1 MLARPRLVGQKYFR
15 GETGDRHTMLIR
27 KTGYHRIIGA
37 ATAALLASVAPSYAA
52 DLGGDCCADL
62 EERIAELEA
71 TTARKGNRK
80 VSVQVSGQIHTGV
93 LFYDDGDESGALVT
107 DQDNTASRFRFI
119 GSAKINPEWSAGF
132 WLEVE
137 VDVSASNLVTQF
149 NDDVVG
155 AGGALNLRQAN
166 WWIESK
172 QLGRITVGQGSPAND
187 DIILADAAGAGPA
200 AFADQ
205 LIGNALFFR
214 LGNGVLTD
222 LSSNLVT
229 GGSLDTARRNVVRYD
244 SPIFQGAKFV
254 ASFGEDDFWDVAIWY
269 ANKLGDVKIVGGIG
283 YAQDTDGF
291 NTDLKIE
298 EFKGSISVL
307 HEPSGL
313 FGSFAFVNR
322 QPALNNVETL
332 EYYYFNGGV
341 VVPKLVPIGKTVFY
355 GEYANGQGFGSSA
368 ATATDPAAIA
378 GTFDVGNVLDAEL
391 SVYGFGV
398 VQHIPAAEMEI
409 YALYKNFEL
418 DARTA
423 GGSLDLDDIDIV
435 YTGAR
440 IRF

>member
-1 MLARPRLVGQKYFR
+1 MLTKR
-15 GETGDRHTMLIR
+15 
-27 KTGYHRIIGA
+27 TGYHRIIGA

-93 LFYDDGDESGALVT
+93 LFFDDGDESNALVT

-214 LGNGVLTD
+214 QSNGVITN
-222 LSSNLVT
+222 LSSNIVT
-229 GGSLDTARRNVVRYD
+229 GGSLDTARRNLVRYD

-254 ASFGEDDFWDVAIWY
+254 ASWGEDDFWDVAIWY
-269 ANKLGDVKIVGGIG
+269 ANKLGDFKIVGGIG
-283 YAQDTDGF
+283 YSQDTDGF
-291 NTDLKIE
+291 APSLRTE
-298 EFKGSISVL
+298 EFKGSISIL

-313 FGSFAFVNR
+313 FGSFAFDR
-322 QPALNNVETL
+322 REPARVHEALD
-332 EYYYFNGGV
+332 YYYFNGGI
-341 VVPKLVPIGKTVFY
+341 VVPKLLPVGKTVFY
-355 GEYANGQGFGSSA
+355 GEYANGQGFGGQNPGGNAGNNPGA
-368 ATATDPAAIA
+368 ANGFTSGI
-378 GTFDVGNVLDAEL
+378 VLDAEL
-391 SVYGFGV
+391 TIWGFGV

-409 YALYKNFEL
+409 YALYKTFDL
-418 DARTA
+418 DARVTF
-423 GGSLDLDDIDIV
+423 GGVRNLDLDSIDIV

-440 IRF
+440 IKF

>member
-1 MLARPRLVGQKYFR
+1 MKRNSRRP
-15 GETGDRHTMLIR
+15 TH
-27 KTGYHRIIGA
+27 IIGA
-37 ATAALLASVAPSYAA
+37 SIAALLASFAPAFAA

-62 EERIAELEA
+62 EERVAELEA
-71 TTARKGNRK
+71 TAARKGNRK
-80 VSVQVSGQIHTGV
+80 VSLTVSGQVHTGV
-93 LFYDDGDESGALVT
+93 LFFDDGDESNAYIT
-107 DQDNTASRFRFI
+107 DNDNTSTRFRFL
-119 GSAKINPEWSAGF
+119 GNAKISADVTAGF
-132 WLEVE
+132 LIEVE
-137 VDVSASNLVTQF
+137 TQVSDSNLVTQL
-149 NDDVVG
+149 NDDNSTG
-155 AGGALNLRQAN
+155 LAIRHSA
-166 WWIESK
+166 WWLESK
-172 QLGRITVGQGSPAND
+172 QLGRITVGQTSPAND

-229 GGSLDTARRNVVRYD
+229 GGSLDTARRNLVRYD

-269 ANKLGDVKIVGGIG
+269 ANKLGDLKIVGGIG

-298 EFKGSISVL
+298 EFKGSLSVL
-307 HEPSGL
+307 HEPTGL

-368 ATATDPAAIA
+368 ATATNPAAAA

-391 SVYGFGV
+391 SIYGFGV

-423 GGSLDLDDIDIV
+423 GGNLDLDEIDIV

>member
-1 MLARPRLVGQKYFR
+1 MNTMSSNRITRGGISGVALA
-15 GETGDRHTMLIR
+15 
-27 KTGYHRIIGA
+27 
-37 ATAALLASVAPSYAA
+37 AALSLLAAAPATAA

-62 EERIAELEA
+62 EERVAELEA

-80 VSVQVSGQIHTGV
+80 VSLQVSGQVHTGV
-93 LFYDDGDESGALVT
+93 LFFDDGDESNAYIT
-107 DQDNTASRFRFI
+107 DNDNTSSRFRFL
-119 GSAKINPEWSAGF
+119 GSAKITGDWTAGF
-132 WLEVE
+132 LLEVE
-137 VDVSASNLVTQF
+137 TEVASSNLVTQL
-149 NDDVVG
+149 DDDPNS
-155 AGGALNLRQAN
+155 ALSIRHSA
-166 WWIESK
+166 WWIENK
-172 QLGRITVGQGSPAND
+172 DLGRITVGQISPAND

-214 LGNGVLTD
+214 RGDGVLTD

-229 GGSLDTARRNVVRYD
+229 GGSLDTARRNLVRYD

-254 ASFGEDDFWDVAIWY
+254 ASWGEDDFWDVAVWY
-269 ANKLGDVKIVGGIG
+269 ANKIGDLKIVGGIG

-291 NTDLKIE
+291 NASLQIE

-307 HEPSGL
+307 HEPSGV

-322 QPALNNVETL
+322 EPARVDVETL
-332 EYYYFNGGV
+332 EYYYFNGGIV
-341 VVPKLVPIGKTVFY
+341 LPKLVPVGKTVLY

-368 ATATDPAAIA
+368 ATATNPAAVA

-391 SVYGFGV
+391 TIYGFGF
-398 VQHIPAAEMEI
+398 VQHIPAAELEV
-409 YALYKNFEL
+409 YALYKNLEL

-423 GGSLDLDDIDIV
+423 GGNLSLDDIDIV

-440 IRF
+440 IKF